1 MVTILGSVRM
11 DNSWTSIT
19 CHYQHSIQVHCDKW
33 WKHSKKGQGWHRC
46 MWEEIDIRF
55 GIYYHNLD
63 NLSVTSSGLR
73 HFSKCQLAWCRLWR
87 VSDIRDRACV
97 LLDQSWS
104 SHHRCP
110 HDSVPD
116 NQTAPSLSKP
126 SKQTGHVSCSRTW
139 TGAASASKSIWQCPI
154 TGHFALPKANN
165 SWYLARSK
173 QCWASSIIHLVGLS
187 LIWIMVMACPD
198 FNAPLFHNGRG
209 IALLSIW
216 ANFEYWLGD

>member
-104 SHHRCP
+104 SQHSP
-110 HDSVPD
+110 HSIGVRMIQYQTTRQLRVYQSHPSRLGMFLVLELEPVQHLQARVFD
-116 NQTAPSLSKP
+116 NVQ
-126 SKQTGHVSCSRTW
+126 
-139 TGAASASKSIWQCPI
+139 
-154 TGHFALPKANN
+154 
-165 SWYLARSK
+165 
-173 QCWASSIIHLVGLS
+173 
-187 LIWIMVMACPD
+187 
-198 FNAPLFHNGRG
+198 
-209 IALLSIW
+209 
-216 ANFEYWLGD
+216 